1 MMSKRRMIILEVL
14 VNKADGS
21 KQLFDEKK
29 IVQTCLRMGANREE
43 AIQVAR
49 QIERSVYEGITTRK
63 ILQMIFSLMR
73 KHKPAVKHL
82 FDLKHGISL
91 MASKPEFEAFVRV
104 LLVHSGFKV
113 EPNMILRGLCGEHEA
128 DAIATKDGLTYFV
141 EVKHHGSYHAL
152 TGLDESRIARAILE
166 DVTEGYSHG
175 LTRIKIDRAM
185 IVTNTRYSE
194 HAINYGRCRDILQV
208 GWASPEVFGLRE
220 MVEKHRLY
228 PLSCLRGI
236 SAEVRLRLVE
246 AGIVVIK
253 QLLEQDL
260 RYIER
265 KTGLPRET
273 VLSTMEKAKHT
284 METLWS

>member
-1 MMSKRRMIILEVL
+1 VT
-14 VNKADGS
+14 KADGS
-21 KQLFDEKK
+21 KQLFDEQK

-43 AIQVAR
+43 AFQVAR
-49 QIERSVYEGITTRK
+49 QVERRVYDGITTRK
-63 ILQMIFSLMR
+63 ILQMIYSLMR
-73 KHKPAVKHL
+73 KQKPAVKHL
-82 FDLKHGISL
+82 FDLKYGISL
-91 MASKPEFEAFVRV
+91 MVSKPEFEAFVRV

-113 EPNMILRGLCGEHEA
+113 EPNTILRGLCGEHEA
-128 DAIATKDGLTYFV
+128 DAIATKDGLTHFV
-141 EVKHHGSYHAL
+141 EVKHHSSYHTL

-166 DVTEGYSHG
+166 DVTEGYSQG

-194 HAINYGRCRDILQV
+194 HAINYGRCRGILQV
-208 GWASPEVFGLRE
+208 GWSSPEGFGLRE

-236 SAEVRLRLVE
+236 NAKVRLRLVE

-253 QLLEQDL
+253 QLLEQDF

-265 KTGLPRET
+265 KTELPREI
-273 VLSTMEKAKHT
+273 VLSVMEKARHT
-284 METLWS
+284 TETLWV